1 MHWEQGHEEC
11 LNKDQIFV
19 CFLMLQ
25 KEQRFYLCITESQ
38 SKMTRNLKAS
48 LSLLSSNKLKW
59 LLAVVSPA
67 NS

>member
-25 KEQRFYLCITESQ
+25 KERRFYLCITESQ
-38 SKMTRNLKAS
+38 SKMTINLKAR